1 MKKLISLGVC
11 LIVGIELLSLIAHDR
26 RFVLGASGVA
36 LALVLLSVRRVLGH
50 GTRSAPEP
58 DPDDLGDSLRRWRAR
73 GSGRPSAP
81 EPDPDDLGDS
91 LRRWLSTTETTI
103 RWSESTRSDWDRHL
117 RPMLAR
123 RYEMAT
129 GQKQAKDPAA
139 FHSTGQMLFG
149 DELWDWVNPNNVARN
164 GDRQPGPGRATLE
177 EILRRL
183 EQV

>member
-11 LIVGIELLSLIAHDR
+11 LIVGIELLALIVHDR
-26 RFVLGASGVA
+26 RFVLAASGVA

-50 GTRSAPEP
+50 GMQSAT
-58 DPDDLGDSLRRWRAR
+58 
-73 GSGRPSAP
+73 

-129 GQKQAKDPAA
+129 GQRQAKDPAA

-149 DELWDWVNPNNVARN
+149 DELWEWVNPNNVTRS
-164 GDRQPGPGRATLE
+164 GDRHPGPGRAVFE